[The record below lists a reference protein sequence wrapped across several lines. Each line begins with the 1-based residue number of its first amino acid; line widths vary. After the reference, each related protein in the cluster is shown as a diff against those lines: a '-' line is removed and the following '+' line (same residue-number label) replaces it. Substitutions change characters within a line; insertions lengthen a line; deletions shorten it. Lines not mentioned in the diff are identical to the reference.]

1 MDRIAIPIFKSRVSP
16 VLDSCTRVLIIDIK
30 NKQEIAREEVIF
42 ENFSLF
48 ERINALQKLNAK
60 MIICG
65 GISDV
70 FYKLL
75 KNANIGLIYGIAG
88 EVEQVIHAYGCGQ
101 LDQQCFYMPGYRAEK
116 IEKDWIGSNFG
127 HLPKLP

>member
-1 MDRIAIPIFKSRVSP
+1 
-16 VLDSCTRVLIIDIK
+16 LIIDLK
-30 NKQEIAREEVIF
+30 NKQEIAREEVVF

-48 ERINALQKLNAK
+48 ERIDALQKLNAK

-75 KNANIGLIYGIAG
+75 KNANIGLIPGIAG
-88 EVEQVIHAYGCGQ
+88 DVEQVIHAYVCGQ
-101 LDQQCFYMPGYRAEK
+101 LYQQCFYMPGYKAEK
-116 IEKDWIGSNFG
+116 IEKD
-127 HLPKLP
+127 